1 MSNYD
6 PLRTAQA
13 NNQANEA
20 KAMGFFSR
28 DIQTMEDL
36 FIQTLRDI
44 YYAEQKIVQALPEMI
59 ENSAN
64 PRLKSGLEQH
74 LAQTQQQIRRLE
86 QVFEMN
92 GSQPKAVDCPAI
104 DGIIK
109 EAKEIMGDVNLEDK
123 RVRDAAMIGAAQA
136 VEHYE
141 IARYGSLIAW
151 ARQLGLDDCANILGE
166 TLQEE
171 KAADKKLTEVA
182 ESEVNVQAMA
192 D

>member
-6 PLRTAQA
+6 PLRAAQA

-123 RVRDAAMIGAAQA
+123 RVLDAAMIGAAQA